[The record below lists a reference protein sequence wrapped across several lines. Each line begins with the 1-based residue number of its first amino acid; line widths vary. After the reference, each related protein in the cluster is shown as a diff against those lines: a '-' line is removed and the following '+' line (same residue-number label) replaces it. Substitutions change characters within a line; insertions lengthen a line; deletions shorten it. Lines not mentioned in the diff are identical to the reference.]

1 MRTFVQVYLLT
12 ILAMKRIQN
21 LFQLQTPEFR
31 RVLSKFEWVIW
42 YDSYLIW
49 VKCESWILFIIDYA
63 SWSKMETRNR
73 KLAEDIESQL
83 HKTHHEKRNVRFE
96 RWCFM
101 LHICRLNSG
110 NFRIFELR
118 EWSLNLNSPDYRG
131 SKIL

>member
-12 ILAMKRIQN
+12 ILAMIRIQN
-21 LFQLQTPEFR
+21 FFNFR
-31 RVLSKFEWVIW
+31 VWSSDSGIW
-42 YDSYLIW
+42 EDIRLESYLW
-49 VKCESWILFIIDYA
+49 MNCESWILFIIDYA